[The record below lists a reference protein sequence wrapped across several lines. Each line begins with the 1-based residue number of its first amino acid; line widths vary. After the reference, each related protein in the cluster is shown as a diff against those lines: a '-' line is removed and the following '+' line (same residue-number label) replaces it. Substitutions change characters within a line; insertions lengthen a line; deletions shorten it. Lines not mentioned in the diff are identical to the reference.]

1 MFAFFALVLLLIL
14 IYLAIKLARANQHLR
29 EIDQRLQNETAQLAA
44 VNKRLQQEIDERQRI
59 ETAFRDT
66 QQQLQTVVDNASAVI
81 YLKDLDSRLWL
92 VNCEFKKIFNW
103 SKAEVIGKSDDELF
117 PQEVANAFKANDQ
130 IVINTKA
137 PLKSEEVVLQADG
150 CLHTYLSA
158 KFPLLDQDGCVT
170 AIGGIATD
178 ITDRKHLEAELRRSE
193 AQFRRLVES
202 NIVAMGVS
210 NLEDGRMFY
219 ANDAFLRLIGYTKE
233 ELERGELNWEK
244 ITAPEYQHLD
254 TQNLEE
260 LKRNGIGNI
269 FEKECV
275 RKDGSRVPILMGST
289 MLEADALMIASVV
302 DISDRVHAERAL
314 HTRIQQQAAV
324 AQLGQQALNG
334 IELDELFEQAC
345 DLVAQQLQV
354 KYVKILEL
362 TDQETLLLRSG
373 IGWQPALIGQATIGT
388 STDSQAGYTLICDQ
402 PVIVEDLRTEKRFN
416 GSALLVDHEVISG
429 ISTVI
434 SGQSQAFGVIGA
446 HTQQKRCFNE
456 DDANFLQA
464 IANIIGAAVERNA
477 AETAQQQS
485 EVRFRRI
492 FESNMIGIGFWYD
505 DGKITEANQALVKIL
520 GYKGAELPKNAL
532 DLNKISPPEYYEVD
546 RKALEE
552 FTVSGT
558 CAPYEKEYIRTDGSR
573 VPVLVGG
580 CCLEDAQDQGFFF
593 VIDNTQR
600 KQLENRLRQTVH
612 RLENLRQLDRAILE
626 LQQPEAIIQS
636 ALRSVEQLLPCQKA
650 TLATFNDAQTANIFG
665 LGSNNKEISQLNIAS
680 FKPIIEQLHPDKKY
694 ALADISMF
702 PQSVPQIET
711 WQAEGLERFICFPL
725 ATQNGLLG
733 VLQVWLNNP
742 KAIAPE
748 QLQIAWE
755 VSDQVAIALQQ
766 AQLSQKVQRYNTE
779 LEQRVAE
786 RTAQL
791 QEVNQELEAFTYTI
805 SHDLRAP
812 LRALQ
817 GFATALSEDYSDC
830 LDTLGL
836 DYAQRLIAA
845 AKNME
850 QLIQDLLA
858 YSHLSRTDLRLHTVN
873 LSSVVAE
880 AVEQLKAEIQ
890 ERGAHLTVEEPLP
903 EIHGNSTVL
912 VQAIANLISNA
923 IKFVSP
929 GVQPVVRLWC
939 EQREDSVR
947 LWVEDNGIGIQNE
960 HHERIFRV
968 FERLHS
974 NEVYP
979 GTGIGLAIVRKA
991 IERIGGR
998 VEVESC
1004 INQGSRFRIELP
1016 NKANAS

>member
-1 MFAFFALVLLLIL
+1 MFALFVLVLLLIL
-14 IYLAIKLARANQHLR
+14 VYLTIKLARANQQLR
-29 EIDQRLQNETAQLAA
+29 EIEQ
-44 VNKRLQQEIDERQRI
+44 RLQQEIDERQRV
-59 ETAFRDT
+59 ESAFRNT
-66 QQQLQTVVDNASAVI
+66 QQQLQTVVDNAPAVI
-81 YLKDLDSRLWL
+81 YLKDLESRLWL
-92 VNCEFKKIFNW
+92 VNCEYEKIFNW
-103 SKAEVIGKSDDELF
+103 SKAEIVGKSDDELF
-117 PQEVANAFKANDQ
+117 PQELADAFKANDQ
-130 IVINTKA
+130 IVIDTKA
-137 PLKSEEVVLQADG
+137 PFKTEEVVLQADG

-202 NIVAMGVS
+202 NVVAMGVG
-210 NLEDGRMFY
+210 NLQDGRIFY
-219 ANDAFLRLIGYTKE
+219 ANDAFLRLIGYTRE
-233 ELERGELNWEK
+233 ELERGELNWGK

-260 LKRNGIGNI
+260 LRKNGVGTI
-269 FEKECV
+269 FEKECI
-275 RKDGSRVPILMGST
+275 RKNGSRVPILMGST
-289 MLEADALMIASVV
+289 MLEEDAMMIASVI
-302 DISDRVHAERAL
+302 DISDRVHAEQAL
-314 HTRIQQQAAV
+314 HTRVQQQAAV
-324 AQLGQQALNG
+324 AQLGQQALDN
-334 IELDELFEQAC
+334 INLDELCEQAC

-354 KYVKILEL
+354 EYTKVLEL

-373 IGWQPALIGQATIGT
+373 VGWQPGLVGQATIGT
-388 STDSQAGYTLICDQ
+388 NLNSQAGYTLASAK
-402 PVIVEDLRTEKRFN
+402 PVIVEDLSKETRFK
-416 GSALLVDHEVISG
+416 GPSLLVEHGVTSG
-429 ISTVI
+429 ISTI
-434 SGQSQAFGVIGA
+434 IPGKNRALGVLGA
-446 HTQQKRCFNE
+446 HTRQKRRFSE
-456 DDANFLQA
+456 DDAAFLQA
-464 IANIIGAAVERNA
+464 IANIIGVAVERTA
-477 AETAQQQS
+477 AETAHQQS
-485 EVRFRRI
+485 EGRFRRI

-505 DGKITEANQALVKIL
+505 DGKITGANRALLKIL
-520 GYKGAELPKNAL
+520 GCKEADLTKNDL
-532 DLNKISPPEYYEVD
+532 DLNKITPPKYYEAD

-558 CAPYEKEYIRTDGSR
+558 CTPYEKEYIRTDGSR

-580 CCLEDAQDQGFFF
+580 CCLEDAQDRGFFF

-600 KQLENRLRQTVH
+600 KQLEKALRQTVH

-650 TLATFNDAQTANIFG
+650 TIVTFNDAETANIFG
-665 LGSNNKEISQLNIAS
+665 LGSNNKEISLNIAS
-680 FKPIIEQLHPDKKY
+680 FQPIIEQLHPDKKY
-694 ALADISMF
+694 ALADISIF
-702 PQSVPQIET
+702 PQSIPLET

-733 VLQVWLNNP
+733 VLQVWLTNP

-766 AQLSQKVQRYNTE
+766 AQLYKEVQRYNTE
-779 LEQRVAE
+779 LEQRVTE

-858 YSHLSRTDLRLHTVN
+858 YSRLSRTDLCLHTVH

-880 AVEQLKAEIQ
+880 AIEQLKAEIQ
-890 ERGAHLTVEEPLP
+890 ERGAHITVEEPLP
-903 EIHGNSTVL
+903 AIHGNSTV
-912 VQAIANLISNA
+912 VIQAIDNLISNA
-923 IKFVSP
+923 IKFVPP

-939 EQREDSVR
+939 ENREDSVR
-947 LWVEDNGIGIQNE
+947 LWVEDNGIGIHNE

-998 VEVESC
+998 VEVESY
-1004 INQGSRFRIELP
+1004 IGKGSRFRIDLL
-1016 NKANAS
+1016 NKATLCKEKGTGKAR

>member
-1 MFAFFALVLLLIL
+1 MFAFVALVLLLII
-14 IYLAIKLARANQHLR
+14 IYLAIKLARANQH
-29 EIDQRLQNETAQLAA
+29 LQNETAQLAA
-44 VNKRLQQEIDERQRI
+44 VNKRLQQEIDERQRV
-59 ETAFRDT
+59 ETAFRNT
-66 QQQLQTVVDNASAVI
+66 QQQLQTVVDNAPAVI
-81 YLKDLDSRLWL
+81 YLKDLQSRLWL
-92 VNCEFKKIFNW
+92 VNCEFEKIFNW
-103 SKAEVIGKSDDELF
+103 SKAEVIGKCDDELF
-117 PQEVANAFKANDQ
+117 PQEVADAFKANDQ
-130 IVINTKA
+130 VVIDTKA
-137 PLKSEEVVLQADG
+137 PLKTEEVVLQADG
-150 CLHTYLSA
+150 FLHTYLSA
-158 KFPLLDQDGCVT
+158 KFPLLDQDGCMT

-202 NIVAMGVS
+202 NVVAMGVS
-210 NLEDGRMFY
+210 NLEDGSMFY
-219 ANDAFLRLIGYTKE
+219 ANDAFLRLIGYTRE

-269 FEKECV
+269 FEKECI
-275 RKDGSRVPILMGST
+275 RKDGRRVPILMGST
-289 MLEADALMIASVV
+289 MLEEDAIMIASVI
-302 DISDRVHAERAL
+302 DISDRVHAEQAL

-345 DLVAQQLQV
+345 DLVAQQFQV

-373 IGWQPALIGQATIGT
+373 VGWQPGLIGQATIGT
-388 STDSQAGYTLICDQ
+388 NTDSQAGYTLVCDQ

-416 GSALLVDHEVISG
+416 GSSVLVDHGVISG

-446 HTQQKRCFNE
+446 HTQQKRRFSE
-456 DDANFLQA
+456 DDAAFLQA
-464 IANIIGAAVERNA
+464 IANIIGAAVERTA
-477 AETAQQQS
+477 AEAAHQQS
-485 EVRFRRI
+485 EARFRRI

-505 DGKITEANQALVKIL
+505 DGKITGANQALLKIL
-520 GYKGAELPKNAL
+520 GYKEADLPEDAL
-532 DLNKISPPEYYEVD
+532 DLNKITPPEYYEVD

-573 VPVLVGG
+573 IPVLVGG
-580 CCLEDAQDQGFFF
+580 CCLENAQDQGFFF

-600 KQLENRLRQTVH
+600 RQLEKRLRQTVH

-636 ALRSVEQLLPCQKA
+636 ALHSVEQLLPCQKA
-650 TLATFNDAQTANIFG
+650 TFITFNDAQTASIFG
-665 LGSNNKEISQLNIAS
+665 LGSNTNTKEISQLNIAS
-680 FKPIIEQLHPDKKY
+680 FQPIIEQLHPDKKY
-694 ALADISMF
+694 ALADIFIF
-702 PQSVPQIET
+702 PQSVPQIQT

-779 LEQRVAE
+779 LEQRVTE

-858 YSHLSRTDLRLHTVN
+858 YSRLSRTDLRLHNIN

-880 AVEQLKAEIQ
+880 AIEQLKAEIQ

-923 IKFVSP
+923 IKFVPP

-939 EQREDSVR
+939 EQREGSVR

-1004 INQGSRFRIELP
+1004 IDQGSRFRIELL

>member
-1 MFAFFALVLLLIL
+1 MFALFVLLLLLIL
-14 IYLAIKLARANQHLR
+14 VYLTIKLARANQHLR
-29 EIDQRLQNETAQLAA
+29 EIEQ
-44 VNKRLQQEIDERQRI
+44 RLQQEIDERQRV
-59 ETAFRDT
+59 ETAFRNT
-66 QQQLQTVVDNASAVI
+66 QQQLQTVVDNAPAVI
-81 YLKDLDSRLWL
+81 YLKNLESRLWL
-92 VNCEFKKIFNW
+92 VNCEFEKNFNW
-103 SKAEVIGKSDDELF
+103 SKAEIIGKSDDELF
-117 PQEVANAFKANDQ
+117 PQELADAFKANDQ
-130 IVINTKA
+130 VVIDSKA
-137 PLKSEEVVLQADG
+137 PFKTEEVVLQADG

-158 KFPLLDQDGCVT
+158 KFPLFDQDGCVT
-170 AIGGIATD
+170 AVGGIATD

-193 AQFRRLVES
+193 AQFRLLVES
-202 NIVAMGVS
+202 NVVAMGVS
-210 NLEDGRMFY
+210 SLQDGSIFY
-219 ANDAFLRLIGYTKE
+219 ANNAFLRLIGYTKE
-233 ELERGELNWEK
+233 ELERGELNWGK

-260 LKRNGIGNI
+260 LKRNGIGTI
-269 FEKECV
+269 FEKECI

-289 MLEADALMIASVV
+289 MLKEDAIIIASII
-302 DISDRVHAERAL
+302 DISDRVHVEQAL
-314 HTRIQQQAAV
+314 HTRVQQQATV
-324 AQLGQQALNG
+324 AQLGQQALDN
-334 IELDELFEQAC
+334 INLDELCEQAC
-345 DLVAQQLQV
+345 HLVAQQLQV
-354 KYVKILEL
+354 EYTKVLEL

-373 IGWQPALIGQATIGT
+373 VGWQPGLVRQAPIGT
-388 STDSQAGYTLICDQ
+388 NLDSQAGYTLASAK
-402 PVIVEDLRTEKRFN
+402 PVIVEDLSTETRFK
-416 GSALLVDHEVISG
+416 GPALLVDHGIVSG
-429 ISTVI
+429 ISTI
-434 SGQSQAFGVIGA
+434 IPGKNRALGVLGA
-446 HTQQKRCFNE
+446 HTRQKRRFSE
-456 DDANFLQA
+456 DDAAFLQA
-464 IANIIGAAVERNA
+464 IANIIGAAVERTA

-485 EVRFRRI
+485 EARFRRI

-505 DGKITEANQALVKIL
+505 DGKITGANRALLKIL
-520 GYKGAELPKNAL
+520 GYKEADLTKNDL
-532 DLNKISPPEYYEVD
+532 DLNKISPPEYNKAD

-552 FTVSGT
+552 FIVSGT
-558 CAPYEKEYIRTDGSR
+558 CVPYEKEYIRTDGSR

-580 CCLEDAQDQGFFF
+580 CCLEDAQDRGFFF

-600 KQLENRLRQTVH
+600 KQLEKALWQTVH

-636 ALRSVEQLLPCQKA
+636 ALHSVEQLLPCQKA
-650 TLATFNDAQTANIFG
+650 TIATFNDAQTANIFG
-665 LGSNNKEISQLNIAS
+665 LGSNNKETSLNIAS
-680 FKPIIEQLHPDKKY
+680 FQPLVERLQLEKY
-694 ALADISMF
+694 ALADISIF
-702 PQSVPQIET
+702 PQSIPQIQA

-733 VLQVWLNNP
+733 VLQVWLTNP

-766 AQLSQKVQRYNTE
+766 AQLSQAVQRYNTE
-779 LEQRVAE
+779 LEQRVTE

-836 DYAQRLIAA
+836 DYAQRLSAA

-858 YSHLSRTDLRLHTVN
+858 YSRLSRTDLCLHTVN

-880 AVEQLKAEIQ
+880 AIEQLNAEIQ
-890 ERGAHLTVEEPLP
+890 ERGAHITVESPLP
-903 EIHGNSTVL
+903 AIHGNSTV
-912 VQAIANLISNA
+912 VIQAIANLISNA
-923 IKFVSP
+923 IKFVAP
-929 GVQPVVRLWC
+929 GVQPMVRVWC
-939 EQREDSVR
+939 ENREDSVR
-947 LWVEDNGIGIQNE
+947 LWVEDNGIGIQTE

-998 VEVESC
+998 VEVESY
-1004 INQGSRFRIELP
+1004 IGKGSRFRIDLP
-1016 NKANAS
+1016 NKATLCKEKGTGKAR

>member
-1 MFAFFALVLLLIL
+1 MIALFVLALLLII

-29 EIDQRLQNETAQLAA
+29 EIEQRLQNETAQLAA
-44 VNKRLQQEIDERQRI
+44 VNERLQQEIDERQRV
-59 ETAFRDT
+59 ETAFRNT
-66 QQQLQTVVDNASAVI
+66 QQQLQTVVDNAPAVI
-81 YLKDLDSRLWL
+81 YLKDLESRLWL
-92 VNCEFKKIFNW
+92 VNCEYEKIFNW
-103 SKAEVIGKSDDELF
+103 SKAEIIGKCDDELF
-117 PQEVANAFKANDQ
+117 PQELVDTFKANDQ
-130 IVINTKA
+130 VVIDTKA
-137 PLKSEEVVLQADG
+137 PLTTEEVVLQADG

-158 KFPLLDQDGCVT
+158 KFPLFDQDGCVT

-202 NIVAMGVS
+202 NVVAMGVS
-210 NLEDGRMFY
+210 NLQDSSIFY
-219 ANDAFLRLIGYTKE
+219 ANDALLRLIGYTRE

-260 LKRNGIGNI
+260 LKKNGIGTI
-269 FEKECV
+269 FEKECI
-275 RKDGSRVPILMGST
+275 RKNGSRVPILMGSS
-289 MLEADALMIASVV
+289 MLEADAIMIASVI
-302 DISDRVHAERAL
+302 DISDRVHAEQAL

-324 AQLGQQALNG
+324 AQLGQQALNR

-345 DLVAQQLQV
+345 HLVAQQLQV
-354 KYVKILEL
+354 EYTKVLEL
-362 TDQETLLLRSG
+362 TDQETLLLHSG
-373 IGWQPALIGQATIGT
+373 VGWQPGLVGQATIGT
-388 STDSQAGYTLICDQ
+388 NPDSQAGYTLVCDQ

-416 GSALLVDHEVISG
+416 GPSLLVEHKVISG
-429 ISTVI
+429 ISTI
-434 SGQSQAFGVIGA
+434 IPGQNRAFGVLGA
-446 HTQQKRCFNE
+446 HTVHQRRFSQ
-456 DDANFLQA
+456 DDAHFLQA
-464 IANIIGAAVERNA
+464 IANIIGAAVERTA

-485 EVRFRRI
+485 EARFHRI

-505 DGKITEANQALVKIL
+505 DGKITGANRALIKIL
-520 GYKGAELPKNAL
+520 GYKEANLKDAL
-532 DLNKISPPEYYEVD
+532 DLNKITPPEYYEVD

-580 CCLEDAQDQGFFF
+580 CCLEDAQDRGFFF

-600 KQLENRLRQTVH
+600 KQLEKALRQTVH
-612 RLENLRQLDRAILE
+612 RLENLRQLDKAILE

-650 TLATFNDAQTANIFG
+650 TLATFNDAETANIFG
-665 LGSNNKEISQLNIAS
+665 LGYNTKETSQLNIAS

-694 ALADISMF
+694 ALADISIF
-702 PQSVPQIET
+702 PQSAPQI
-711 WQAEGLERFICFPL
+711 QAWRTEGLERFICFPL

-733 VLQVWLNNP
+733 VLQVWLTNP
-742 KAIAPE
+742 KAITPE

-779 LEQRVAE
+779 LEQRVTE

-858 YSHLSRTDLRLHTVN
+858 YSRLSRTDLRLHTVH

-880 AVEQLKAEIQ
+880 AIEQLKAEIQ
-890 ERGAHLTVEEPLP
+890 ERGAHITVEEPLP
-903 EIHGNSTVL
+903 AIHGNSTV
-912 VQAIANLISNA
+912 VIQAIANLISNA
-923 IKFVSP
+923 IKFVAP
-929 GVQPVVRLWC
+929 GVQPMVRVWC
-939 EQREDSVR
+939 EDREVLVR
-947 LWVEDNGIGIQNE
+947 LWVEDNGIGIQPE

-1004 INQGSRFRIELP
+1004 IGQGSSFRIDLLH
-1016 NKANAS
+1016 KTNAL

>member
-66 QQQLQTVVDNASAVI
+66 QQQLQTVVDNAPAVI

-92 VNCEFKKIFNW
+92 VNCEFEKIFNW

-302 DISDRVHAERAL
+302 DISDRVHAERTL

-373 IGWQPALIGQATIGT
+373 IGWQPGLIGQATIGT

-464 IANIIGAAVERNA
+464 IANILGAAVERTA
-477 AETAQQQS
+477 AETAHQQS
-485 EVRFRRI
+485 EARFRRI
-492 FESNMIGIGFWYD
+492 FESNMIGIGFWHD
-505 DGKITEANQALVKIL
+505 DGKITGANKALLKIL
-520 GYKGAELPKNAL
+520 GCEKVNLPKNVFN
-532 DLNKISPPEYYEVD
+532 LNKITPPEYYEAD

-558 CAPYEKEYIRTDGSR
+558 CTPYEKEYIRTDGSR

-580 CCLEDAQDQGFFF
+580 CCLKDAQDQGFFF

-600 KQLENRLRQTVH
+600 KQLETRLRQTVH

-626 LQQPEAIIQS
+626 LQQPEAMIQS
-636 ALRSVEQLLPCQKA
+636 ALRSVEQLLSCQKA
-650 TLATFNDAQTANIFG
+650 TFITFNDTQTANIFG
-665 LGSNNKEISQLNIAS
+665 LGSSIEKSQLNIAS
-680 FKPIIEQLHPDKKY
+680 FQPIIEQLHLDKKY
-694 ALADISMF
+694 ALADIFIF
-702 PQSVPQIET
+702 PQSVPQIQT

-725 ATQNGLLG
+725 ATQNRLLG

-991 IERIGGR
+991 VERIGGR